1 MTACDL
7 TLCVPPRYTI
17 GRMKRASEKRSKTKR
32 TKSKAK
38 RAAAFKSAS
47 KTVAHCLHCSKILK
61 GDDQALFVEEELGR
75 IFCSEACITAYF
87 APEIELLEK
96 EYFARRPKNDLT
108 PDEREKLSHLKWM
121 TLQEPEEVWQE
132 KTEIGDFR
140 YTLIAP
146 FDVSG
151 ERVWFICICLFLR
164 GEPSFLYLGFPTK
177 SESLVTKYRRGA
189 EVVLETE
196 ANADGSAS
204 TEPTDGLGS
213 GWTTDEFMRAE
224 VSKKRRAD
232 DIPSEDFSQYQ
243 ACFQETLEAPDE
255 VLSMDSQVESRT
267 RKVYHFIKAY
277 RDRKPKIWYVVIAR
291 ETQNEDQLEVL
302 DAFPTRDSRLIEHLK
317 VSNGQAAEMSESEMR
332 NRVVH

>member
-1 MTACDL
+1 
-7 TLCVPPRYTI
+7 
-17 GRMKRASEKRSKTKR
+17 MKRASDKRSNSKKP
-32 TKSKAK
+32 KAKAK
-38 RAAAFKSAS
+38 RSRALKSAS
-47 KTVAHCLHCSKILK
+47 KTVAHCLQCSKTLK

-75 IFCSEACITAYF
+75 IFCSENCITAYF
-87 APEIELLEK
+87 APEIEILEK
-96 EYFARRPKNDLT
+96 EYFAKRPKNDLS
-108 PDEREKLSHLKWM
+108 PDEREKLGHLKWM
-121 TLQEPEEVWQE
+121 TLQEPEEIWQE
-132 KTEIGDFR
+132 KTSIGDMR

-151 ERVWFICICLFLR
+151 ERVWFVCICLFLR
-164 GEPSFLYLGFPTK
+164 GEPSFLYLGFPTR
-177 SESLVTKYRRGA
+177 SEALLSKYRKGA
-189 EVVLETE
+189 EVTLEPQAE
-196 ANADGSAS
+196 GEE

-232 DIPSEDFSQYQ
+232 DIPSEDFSRYQ

-255 VLSMDSQVESRT
+255 VLSMDSRVESRT

-317 VSNGQAAEMSESEMR
+317 VSNGKAVEMSESEMR